1 MPLSNRDLE
10 AARSYHQ
17 ATKHTFLSV
26 RTGGHALDWANQPF
40 PFKVYPQLTP
50 VPLPEELPQSGVAA
64 LSAVA
69 QTVPF
74 TVAAAPTL
82 AQLAALLYFSAGI
95 TRRRKY
101 SGGELFFRA
110 AASTGALYQTELYVA
125 CGELEG
131 LDAGVYHFAPA
142 EFGLR
147 RLRQGDFRAV
157 LADATAHEP
166 AVALAPA
173 IIVSTGIFWRNS
185 WKYQAR
191 AYRHFGWDTGTLLAN
206 LLAMATA
213 VGLPARVVLGFVDDA
228 VNHLLGLDMAREVAF
243 TLVPVGRGLTA
254 TPPIADVPRLE
265 METLPLSASEVDY
278 PEMRAMHEASSLGSA
293 DEVREWRQAPPL
305 LEPERTVG
313 PVIAL
318 APPPEVELPRDTA
331 EQVILRRGSSRRFR
345 REPITLPQFAT
356 MLDRATRDIPAD
368 FHAEA
373 APQLNHLYLI
383 VHAVDGLEPGAYVF
397 HRRECALELL
407 KQGSFR
413 SEARYLDLEQ
423 ELAGD
428 ASAAIFFMADLE
440 AVLQRWG
447 NRGYRAAQLE
457 AGLIGGRLY
466 LNASAQGLGAT
477 GLTFYDDDVTS
488 FFSPQAKGKSAIF
501 LTALGHSGKTAR

>member
-1 MPLSNRDLE
+1 MPSNNRDL
-10 AARSYHQ
+10 ATARSYHE

-40 PFKVYPQLTP
+40 PFKVYPELTP
-50 VPLPEELPQSGVAA
+50 IPLPDELPQSGVAA

-69 QTVPF
+69 QNVPF

-101 SGGELFFRA
+101 PGGELFFRA
-110 AASTGALYQTELYVA
+110 AASTGALYQTELYVV

-131 LDAGVYHFAPA
+131 LAAGVYHFAPA

-147 RLRQGDFRAV
+147 RLRLGDFRGV
-157 LADATAHEP
+157 LAAATAHEP
-166 AVALAPA
+166 AVAHAPA
-173 IIVSTGIFWRNS
+173 IIVSSGIFWRNA

-213 VGLPARVVLGFVDDA
+213 FGLPARVVVSFVDDA
-228 VNHLLGLDMAREVAF
+228 VNHLLGLNTTREVAF
-243 TLVPVGRGLTA
+243 SLVPVGRGLTTA
-254 TPPIADVPRLE
+254 NPVADVPRLE
-265 METLPLSASEVDY
+265 LETLPLSASEVDY
-278 PEMRAMHEASSLGSA
+278 PEMRAMHEASALRAES
-293 DEVREWRQAPPL
+293 EVRDWRQALPMP
-305 LEPERTVG
+305 EPERAAG
-313 PVIAL
+313 PMVSL
-318 APPPEVELPRDTA
+318 PPPPEVELPRDTV
-331 EQVILRRGSSRRFR
+331 EQVILRRGSARRFR
-345 REPITLPQFAT
+345 REPITLPQFAI

-368 FHAEA
+368 FHSEPGARI
-373 APQLNHLYLI
+373 NHLYAI

-397 HRRECALELL
+397 HRRTLALELL
-407 KQGSFR
+407 KKGSFR
-413 SEARYLDLEQ
+413 SEARYLALEQ

-428 ASAAIFFMADLE
+428 ASVAIFFMADLE
-440 AVLQRWG
+440 AVFQRWG

-466 LNASAQGLGAT
+466 LSAYAQRFGAT

-488 FFSPQAKGKSAIF
+488 FFAPHANGKGAIF
-501 LTALGHSGKTAR
+501 LTALGHSAKTAR